1 MAILGAV
8 SNILANI
15 GGRITA
21 VKRNDDNMFFILDAM
36 KNAINILAQNLAVT
50 DGTFPTSPNTP
61 GPGSGGGS
69 GGGGGTTIVTQ
80 QVPACKAHMLTD
92 ASVTDNN
99 STSLDWDEIEYD
111 DANFHSTTSN
121 NTQFYASTAGVYR
134 INACVD
140 VSYPA
145 GGTTGRISIVLYR
158 IGAPTTIQAISGQT
172 VIVGAF
178 TYWLTLSADV
188 YLQAGESVLLQAF
201 NQGSGRTATAS
212 GTGTTG
218 HKFPFFDISGPFS

>member
-21 VKRNDDNMFFILDAM
+21 VKRNDDNLYFVLDAF
-36 KNAINILAQNLAVT
+36 KNAINILAQSLAVT
-50 DGTFPTSPNTP
+50 DGSFPSSPNTP
-61 GPGSGGGS
+61 GPGSGGN
-69 GGGGGTTIVTQ
+69 GGGGTTIITQ

-92 ASVTDNN
+92 FNIADNTSVAF
-99 STSLDWDEIEYD
+99 DWDEIEYD

-134 INACVD
+134 IN
-140 VSYPA
+140 VSAEITYPV
-145 GGTTGRISIVLYR
+145 GGTVGRISLVLYR
-158 IGAPTTIQAISGQT
+158 IGAPTTIQAIVGQT

-178 TYWLTLSADV
+178 TYWLAISCDI
-188 YLQAGESVLLQAF
+188 YLQAGESVLVQGF
-201 NQGSGRTATAS
+201 NQGSGRTAVGS

-218 HKFPFFDISGPFS
+218 HKFPMFDISGPFS